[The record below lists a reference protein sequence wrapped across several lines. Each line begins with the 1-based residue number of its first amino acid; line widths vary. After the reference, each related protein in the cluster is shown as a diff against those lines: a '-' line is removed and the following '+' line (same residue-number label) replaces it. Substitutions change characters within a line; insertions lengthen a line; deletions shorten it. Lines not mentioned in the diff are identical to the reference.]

1 MSSITAS
8 ATIQCLRNIFA
19 QFGIPENVVSDNG
32 PTFTSMEFKQFLQRN
47 GVRHIT
53 SPPYHPASNGL
64 AERAVQIFK
73 HSIAKLTDRTNKIAR
88 FLFTY
93 RITPQSTTG
102 MSPSELLL
110 RRRLKSALD
119 LMKPNLQHQVEKE
132 QERQNI
138 AHDRRAVNRTFNI
151 GEKVM
156 KEIMVKERSGYQP
169 R

>member
-1 MSSITAS
+1 MFFILIDAHSKWIEVHPMYSITAS

-47 GVRHIT
+47 GVRHTT
-53 SPPYHPASNGL
+53 SPPYHPSSNGL

-73 HSIAKLTDRTNKIAR
+73 HSVAKLTDGTVQTKIAR

-110 RRRLKSALD
+110 GRRLKSALD

-132 QERQNI
+132 QE
-138 AHDRRAVNRTFNI
+138 
-151 GEKVM
+151 
-156 KEIMVKERSGYQP
+156 
-169 R
+169 